1 MKEVFDEAL
10 EEILILTTGGTI
22 DKVYFD
28 AKSSYEVGSSV
39 VGSLLEQAEVRHPCK
54 IVEVLQK
61 DSLELNDQDRALI
74 RDTILDHAH
83 RQIVIT
89 HGTDTM
95 TQTASAIADC
105 TQRTIVLTGSLAPA
119 RFAMTDA
126 MFNIGMALA
135 TAQSKESGV
144 YIVMNGTVFDANCV
158 HKDKNK
164 NAFIADPLL
173 RPLVS
178 VPVSCFSWALINPGR
193 SIKLAR

>member
-1 MKEVFDEAL
+1 MPAMNEEFDEAL
-10 EEILILTTGGTI
+10 EEVLILTTGGTI

-28 AKSSYEVGSSV
+28 AKSSYEVGSSI
-39 VGSLLEQAEVRHPCK
+39 VGNLLEQAEVRHPYK

-74 RDTILDHAH
+74 RHTIMDHAH

-105 TQRTIVLTGSLAPA
+105 PDRTIVLTGSLAPA

-135 TAQSKESGV
+135 TVQTRESGI
-144 YIVMNGTVFDANCV
+144 YIVMNGSVFDANRV
-158 HKDKNK
+158 HKDRNR
-164 NAFIADPLL
+164 NAFIADQP
-173 RPLVS
+173 
-178 VPVSCFSWALINPGR
+178 VPDP
-193 SIKLAR
+193 KT